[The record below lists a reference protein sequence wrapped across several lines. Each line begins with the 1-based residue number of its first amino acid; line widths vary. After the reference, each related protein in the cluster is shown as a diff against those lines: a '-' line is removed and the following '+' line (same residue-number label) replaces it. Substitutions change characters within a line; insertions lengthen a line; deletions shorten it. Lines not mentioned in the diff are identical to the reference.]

1 MLGFARN
8 IVFFSGKRSFRC
20 GEELSRVRGGCGVA
34 ALPPNPARFA
44 RAVELTVPG
53 DFFSSLLLLRFCV
66 LHVLRY
72 LVHWNWCIKAMC
84 STVVCCN
91 LLCCV
96 IQAASRFL
104 AAADACGILLCF
116 AVESHKLYCSGCRKE
131 LRMVPWQQIFLHF
144 GADISC

>member
-1 MLGFARN
+1 MLGSARN
-8 IVFFSGKRSFRC
+8 IVCFRVNRSSVA
-20 GEELSRVRGGCGVA
+20 EKSWLAHATVLGVV

-53 DFFSSLLLLRFCV
+53 DFFSSLLLLCFCV

-84 STVVCCN
+84 SMVVCCN

-116 AVESHKLYCSGCRKE
+116 AVESHKLYCSGCMK
-131 LRMVPWQQIFLHF
+131 VAN
-144 GADISC
+144 GALAADFSSFWR